1 MEIQAFAKL
10 NLTLDILGKREDGYH
25 DLRMVMQS
33 ITLAD
38 TLTLEENQGEGLRVS
53 ANLRFLPT
61 GEKNL
66 AAAAALRF
74 WEALGR
80 EPEDLDIRIEKRIPV
95 CAGMAGGSSDAAA
108 VLRALN
114 QRAGDP
120 FSPKELAR
128 LGERVGSDVPYCVLG
143 GTALAEGR
151 GEVLTPLAP
160 LTALAEAKVRN
171 RITGIVNDAVART
184 LEEQGI
190 SYADLVTV
198 TFELDGAESAPAPT
212 GQQLEI
218 TMSGSEGEH
227 TITTTL
233 LDTPAAAGFASH
245 LPLSFS
251 MTDYMGREKHA
262 HMDFSIGDSL
272 LENITVDYEI
282 GDIIYYPPGPTFAMY
297 YDHDG
302 RTIAAGMEVIARMD
316 QDGIGALGSY
326 AGNVDVTV
334 SLAE

>member
-114 QRAGDP
+114 QRSGEP

-160 LTALAEAKVRN
+160 LPRCWVVACKPDFPISTPELFAQADRVKLRRRPDTAGLVAALEA
-171 RITGIVNDAVART
+171 GDLGGVARRM
-184 LEEQGI
+184 
-190 SYADLVTV
+190 YNV
-198 TFELDGAESAPAPT
+198 FEDVLPARLYTRVAEIKNILIQCGALGAN
-212 GQQLEI
+212 
-218 TMSGSEGEH
+218 MSGS
-227 TITTTL
+227 
-233 LDTPAAAGFASH
+233 
-245 LPLSFS
+245 
-251 MTDYMGREKHA
+251 
-262 HMDFSIGDSL
+262 
-272 LENITVDYEI
+272 
-282 GDIIYYPPGPTFAMY
+282 GPTAFGLF
-297 YDHDG
+297 D
-302 RTIAAGMEVIARMD
+302 RLEAAQEARSCLTQRYRD
-316 QDGIGALGSY
+316 TFLCE
-326 AGNVDVTV
+326 TV
-334 SLAE
+334 

>member
-160 LTALAEAKVRN
+160 LPRCWVVACKPDFPISTPELFAQADRVKLRRRPDTAGLVAALEA
-171 RITGIVNDAVART
+171 GDLGGVARRMYNVFEDVLPARLYT
-184 LEEQGI
+184 RVAEI
-190 SYADLVTV
+190 KNDLIQC
-198 TFELDGAESAPAPT
+198 GALGAN
-212 GQQLEI
+212 
-218 TMSGSEGEH
+218 MSGS
-227 TITTTL
+227 
-233 LDTPAAAGFASH
+233 
-245 LPLSFS
+245 
-251 MTDYMGREKHA
+251 
-262 HMDFSIGDSL
+262 
-272 LENITVDYEI
+272 
-282 GDIIYYPPGPTFAMY
+282 GPTAFGLF
-297 YDHDG
+297 D
-302 RTIAAGMEVIARMD
+302 RPEAAQEARACLAQRYRD
-316 QDGIGALGSY
+316 TFLCE
-326 AGNVDVTV
+326 TV
-334 SLAE
+334 

>member
-38 TLTLEENQGEGLRVS
+38 TLTLEENRGEGLRVN

-80 EPEDLDIRIEKRIPV
+80 EPENLDIRIEKRIPV

-114 QRAGDP
+114 QRAGEP

-160 LTALAEAKVRN
+160 LPRCWVVACKPDFPISTPELFAQADRVKLRRRPDTAGLVAALEA
-171 RITGIVNDAVART
+171 GDLGGVARRM
-184 LEEQGI
+184 
-190 SYADLVTV
+190 YNV
-198 TFELDGAESAPAPT
+198 FEDVLPARLYTRVAEIKNVLIQCGALGAN
-212 GQQLEI
+212 
-218 TMSGSEGEH
+218 MSGS
-227 TITTTL
+227 
-233 LDTPAAAGFASH
+233 
-245 LPLSFS
+245 
-251 MTDYMGREKHA
+251 
-262 HMDFSIGDSL
+262 
-272 LENITVDYEI
+272 
-282 GDIIYYPPGPTFAMY
+282 GPTAFGLF
-297 YDHDG
+297 D
-302 RTIAAGMEVIARMD
+302 RLEAAQEARACLAQRYRD
-316 QDGIGALGSY
+316 TFLCE
-326 AGNVDVTV
+326 TV
-334 SLAE
+334 

>member
-120 FSPKELAR
+120 FAPKELAR

-151 GEVLTPLAP
+151 GEVLTPLPP
-160 LTALAEAKVRN
+160 LPRCWVVACKPDFPISTPELFAQADRVKLRRRPDTAGLVAALEA
-171 RITGIVNDAVART
+171 GDLGGVARRM
-184 LEEQGI
+184 
-190 SYADLVTV
+190 YNV
-198 TFELDGAESAPAPT
+198 FEDVLPARLYTRVAEIKNILIQCGALGAN
-212 GQQLEI
+212 
-218 TMSGSEGEH
+218 MSGS
-227 TITTTL
+227 
-233 LDTPAAAGFASH
+233 
-245 LPLSFS
+245 
-251 MTDYMGREKHA
+251 
-262 HMDFSIGDSL
+262 
-272 LENITVDYEI
+272 
-282 GDIIYYPPGPTFAMY
+282 GPTAFGLF
-297 YDHDG
+297 D
-302 RTIAAGMEVIARMD
+302 RLEAAQEARSCLTQRYRD
-316 QDGIGALGSY
+316 TFLCE
-326 AGNVDVTV
+326 TV
-334 SLAE
+334 

>member
-80 EPEDLDIRIEKRIPV
+80 EPENLDIRIEKRIPV

-114 QRAGDP
+114 QRAGEP
-120 FSPKELAR
+120 FSPRELAKI
-128 LGERVGSDVPYCVLG
+128 GERVGSDVPYCVLG

-151 GEVLTPLAP
+151 GEMLTPLAP
-160 LTALAEAKVRN
+160 LPRCWVVACKPDFPISTPELFAQADRVKLRRRPDTAGLVAALEAEDL
-171 RITGIVNDAVART
+171 GGVARRMYNVFEDVLPARLYT
-184 LEEQGI
+184 RVAEI
-190 SYADLVTV
+190 KNDLIQC
-198 TFELDGAESAPAPT
+198 GALGAN
-212 GQQLEI
+212 
-218 TMSGSEGEH
+218 MSGS
-227 TITTTL
+227 
-233 LDTPAAAGFASH
+233 
-245 LPLSFS
+245 
-251 MTDYMGREKHA
+251 
-262 HMDFSIGDSL
+262 
-272 LENITVDYEI
+272 
-282 GDIIYYPPGPTFAMY
+282 GPTAFGLF
-297 YDHDG
+297 D
-302 RTIAAGMEVIARMD
+302 RLEAAQEARACLAQRYRD
-316 QDGIGALGSY
+316 TFLCE
-326 AGNVDVTV
+326 TV
-334 SLAE
+334 

>member
-10 NLTLDILGKREDGYH
+10 NLTLDILGRREDGYH

-80 EPEDLDIRIEKRIPV
+80 EPENLDIRIEKRIPV

-160 LTALAEAKVRN
+160 LPRCWVVACKPDFPISTPELFAQADRVKLRRRPDTAGLVAALEA
-171 RITGIVNDAVART
+171 GDLGGVARRMYNVFEDVLPARLYT
-184 LEEQGI
+184 RVAEI
-190 SYADLVTV
+190 KNDLIQC
-198 TFELDGAESAPAPT
+198 GALGAN
-212 GQQLEI
+212 
-218 TMSGSEGEH
+218 MSGS
-227 TITTTL
+227 
-233 LDTPAAAGFASH
+233 
-245 LPLSFS
+245 
-251 MTDYMGREKHA
+251 
-262 HMDFSIGDSL
+262 
-272 LENITVDYEI
+272 
-282 GDIIYYPPGPTFAMY
+282 GPTAFGLF
-297 YDHDG
+297 D
-302 RTIAAGMEVIARMD
+302 RLEAAQEARACLAQRYRD
-316 QDGIGALGSY
+316 TFLCE
-326 AGNVDVTV
+326 TV
-334 SLAE
+334 

>member
-114 QRAGDP
+114 QRAGAP

-151 GEVLTPLAP
+151 GEVLTPLPP
-160 LTALAEAKVRN
+160 LPRCWVVACKPDFPISTPELFAQADRVKLRRRPDTAGLVAALEA
-171 RITGIVNDAVART
+171 GDLGGVARRM
-184 LEEQGI
+184 
-190 SYADLVTV
+190 YNV
-198 TFELDGAESAPAPT
+198 FEDVLPARLYTRVAEIKNILIQCGALGAN
-212 GQQLEI
+212 
-218 TMSGSEGEH
+218 MSGS
-227 TITTTL
+227 
-233 LDTPAAAGFASH
+233 
-245 LPLSFS
+245 
-251 MTDYMGREKHA
+251 
-262 HMDFSIGDSL
+262 
-272 LENITVDYEI
+272 
-282 GDIIYYPPGPTFAMY
+282 GPTAFGLF
-297 YDHDG
+297 D
-302 RTIAAGMEVIARMD
+302 RLEAAQEARACLAQRYRD
-316 QDGIGALGSY
+316 TFLCE
-326 AGNVDVTV
+326 TV
-334 SLAE
+334 